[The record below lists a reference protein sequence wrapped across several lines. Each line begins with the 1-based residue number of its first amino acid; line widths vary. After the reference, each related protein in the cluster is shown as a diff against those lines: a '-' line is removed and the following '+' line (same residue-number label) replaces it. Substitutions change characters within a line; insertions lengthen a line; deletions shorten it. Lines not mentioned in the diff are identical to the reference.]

1 MRALG
6 SVVPLVA
13 SLWSWVPSFRDAT
26 AARPPVWA
34 APATQASGEVRT
46 PVRVSTFGR
55 HLGPQYR
62 RAELA
67 HLRDGCHQMRDDAL
81 GEAHVPVRDIPGE
94 AHEVSAR
101 NLYGFTD
108 RPGSESAADHVQVMQ
123 RAHPVGFDNVGD
135 LGRLVQATAR
145 DVSPMT
151 IERWLRDVGQLGH
164 PIEGDLVV
172 PTIG

>member
-1 MRALG
+1 
-6 SVVPLVA
+6 
-13 SLWSWVPSFRDAT
+13 
-26 AARPPVWA
+26 
-34 APATQASGEVRT
+34 
-46 PVRVSTFGR
+46 
-55 HLGPQYR
+55 
-62 RAELA
+62 
-67 HLRDGCHQMRDDAL
+67 MRDDAL

-151 IERWLRDVGQLGH
+151 IESVGFETWASSDTPSKVTLSYPRSARTTIAARRMSWRRSPLIGTRDGT
-164 PIEGDLVV
+164 D
-172 PTIG
+172 PT